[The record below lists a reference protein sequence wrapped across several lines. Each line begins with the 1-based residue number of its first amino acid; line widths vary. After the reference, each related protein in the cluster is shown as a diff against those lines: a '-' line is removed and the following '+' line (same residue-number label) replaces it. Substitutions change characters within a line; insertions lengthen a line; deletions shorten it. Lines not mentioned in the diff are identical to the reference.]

1 MLVFDTSY
9 NRRVKTSPLMLQT
22 QEVKADRDNDPKLK
36 KPAGDNKGSRQLWS
50 KIVSNYDKR
59 ILNMSSSEL

>member
-36 KPAGDNKGSRQLWS
+36 KPAGDNKGSRQL
-50 KIVSNYDKR
+50 
-59 ILNMSSSEL
+59 